1 MELEVFDPAM
11 CCSTGV
17 CGPSVD
23 PALASFAA
31 DLDWVAAHGGPVR
44 RYNLGQEPGAFAER
58 EPIRA
63 LLHEGG
69 EAALPIVTVDGEV
82 RSSGRYPG
90 REELAGW
97 AGVAVDEPEVSV
109 SLDLVAELA
118 ALGSAVGSN
127 CEPCFK
133 FHYDKARKLGLS
145 NEQLTV
151 AVRTAQ
157 SVKDAPATQMLEL
170 AAKLLRT
177 EVSAFRTAAAV
188 VPEPVLVATAGGG
201 CCDATATATATVEP
215 VGAEAVEGGCCGGGA
230 TSEATPELIQ
240 VGAASGP
247 SSCC

>member
-1 MELEVFDPAM
+1 MKLDVFDPAM

-31 DLDWVAAHGGPVR
+31 DLDWVAARGGSVR

-82 RSSGRYPG
+82 RSSGRYPS
-90 REELAGW
+90 RDELAAW
-97 AGVAVDEPEVSV
+97 AGVALDEPEVSV
-109 SLDLVAELA
+109 SVDLIAELA

-127 CEPCFK
+127 CEACFK
-133 FHYDKARKLGLS
+133 FHFDKARKLGLS

-157 SVKDAPATQMLEL
+157 SVKDAPATKMLDL

-177 EVSAFRTAAAV
+177 EANAFRTTAALA
-188 VPEPVLVATAGGG
+188 PEPVLATTAGGG
-201 CCDATATATATVEP
+201 CCDDAATVEP
-215 VGAEAVEGGCCGGGA
+215 VAAEATEGGCCGGGA

-240 VGAASGP
+240 VGAPSGP